1 MVLRPVGNGDVV
13 DRFTLAGV
21 RVVWTS
27 SGGAYRGADRIS
39 LVTRDGESLGEL
51 GPFARGEARVT
62 FDAIHAALRAA
73 AVVQL
78 DDLKRDLPSRR
89 RLKGAG

>member
-1 MVLRPVGNGDVV
+1 MTIRSVGSPDVV

-27 SGGAYRGADRIS
+27 SGGAYRGVDRIS
-39 LVTRDGESLGEL
+39 LVSRDGESLGEL
-51 GPFARGEARVT
+51 GPFPRGQARAA

-89 RLKGAG
+89 RLRGAG